1 MTASPNEKTILFK
14 DALGERYLSYALS
27 TIMSRSLPDV
37 RDGLKPVH
45 RRLIFAMR
53 ELKLDPKS
61 PPKKCG
67 RIVGDVIGKYHPH
80 GDVAV
85 YNTLVRLAQDFT
97 LRYPLIEGQG
107 NFGNID
113 GDNAAAMRYTEA
125 RLTPVAHALMEGL
138 DEEAVDYRDNYDGEF
153 KEPVVFPGKFPNV
166 LANGSEGIAVGMATS
181 IPPHN
186 VKELCAALTHL
197 IDRPEASVLD
207 LLDFVM
213 GPDFPTGG
221 HLIEGKK
228 AIQSVY
234 ETGRGSLRLRAQYE
248 IESLGNGQYQIIV
261 TQIPYQVE
269 KGKLVEQLANLVLN
283 KKVPFLANVL
293 DESADDI
300 RIVLTPKSRSVDPA
314 ILMSIL
320 FKQSDLE
327 TRVTFNVNVL
337 SDQNIPRVM
346 NLKDV
351 LGEYISHRLI
361 VLRRRSNCR
370 LKEISNRLEI
380 LRGLLI
386 AYLNLDE
393 VIRIIREED
402 DPKLSMQKK
411 WELTE
416 MQVEAILNMRL
427 RSLRKLEEMQIKT
440 ELESLEAEQKT
451 LNSLLHDEDQQ
462 KSYLKKEIKEIDTQ
476 FGDDPVLGPRRTKIE
491 PIEEGAFI
499 PVEATIEKEP
509 LTIVFT
515 QKGWIRSFKGHSIDM
530 NEVKYK
536 EGDDLSLMIKTDT
549 TEKIL
554 FFGTDG
560 RFYTMRAYDVP
571 GGRGFGEPIRIYL
584 DLPPADNIIFMQ
596 PYQEGDKFIVASSS
610 GRGFILDAANAIA
623 QTKNGKQVL
632 NLSENEKALICYK
645 IEGDHVAVVGEN
657 RKLLI
662 FPIVDLPTMAR
673 GRGVMIQK
681 YGDGGL
687 SDLKTFSL
695 NTGLAWS
702 NRKRSFQETDL
713 TTWIGRRAGA
723 GRLAPTG
730 FSKNNKFESS

>member
-1 MTASPNEKTILFK
+1 MTTTPDQKTILFK

-125 RLTPVAHALMEGL
+125 RLTAVAHALMEGL
-138 DEEAVDYRDNYDGEF
+138 DEDAVDHRDNYDGEF
-153 KEPVVFPGKFPNV
+153 QEPVVFPGKFPNL

-186 VKELCAALTHL
+186 VKELCGALKHL
-197 IDRPEASVLD
+197 IDHPEAPVKE
-207 LLDFVM
+207 LLQFVT

-221 HLIEGKK
+221 QLIERPETIR
-228 AIQSVY
+228 AVY
-234 ETGRGSLRLRAQYE
+234 ETGRGSLRVRAKYE

-269 KGKLVEQLANLVLN
+269 KGKLVEQIANLMLN

-314 ILMSIL
+314 VLMSIL
-320 FKQSDLE
+320 FKHSDLE
-327 TRVTFNVNVL
+327 TRVNLNMNVL
-337 SDQNIPRVM
+337 NHQNVPRVM
-346 NLKDV
+346 NLKDI
-351 LGEYISHRLI
+351 LEEYLAHRLV
-361 VLRRRSNCR
+361 VLKRRSEYR
-370 LKEISNRLEI
+370 LKEIKNRLEI
-380 LRGLLI
+380 LQGLLI

-402 DPKLSMQKK
+402 EPKPVMQKK
-411 WELTE
+411 WKLSDI
-416 MQVEAILNMRL
+416 QVEAILNMRL

-440 ELESLEAEQKT
+440 ELDALEAEAKNLNT
-451 LNSLLHDEDQQ
+451 L
-462 KSYLKKEIKEIDTQ
+462 LKDPAEQMGKLKIEVGEIETQ
-476 FGDDPVLGPRRTKIE
+476 FGDDPILGPRRTVIE
-491 PIEEGAFI
+491 AVEDGGFI

-509 LTIVFT
+509 LTIIFT
-515 QKGWIRSFKGHSIDM
+515 QKGWIRSFKGHSIELD
-530 NEVKYK
+530 EVKYK
-536 EGDDLSLMIKTDT
+536 EGDELALMVKTDT
-549 TEKIL
+549 TEKVL

-560 RFYTMRAYDVP
+560 RFYTLRAYDIP
-571 GGRGFGEPIRIYL
+571 GGRGFGEPIRMYL
-584 DLPPADNIIFMQ
+584 DLPPEGEILMMDV
-596 PYQEGDKFIVASSS
+596 YQEGDKFIVASST
-610 GRGFILDAANAIA
+610 GRGFVVAAENAVA

-632 NLSENEKALICYK
+632 NLEEGERGLICHK
-645 IEGDHVAVVGEN
+645 MVGDHVAVIGEN
-657 RKLLI
+657 RKMLI
-662 FPIVDLPTMAR
+662 FPIADLPTMNR
-673 GRGVMIQK
+673 GRGVMLQK

-687 SDLKTFSL
+687 SDLKSFSL
-695 NTGLAWS
+695 AAGLTWA
-702 NRKRSFQETDL
+702 NKKRGYQETDL
-713 TTWIGRRAGA
+713 TTWMGKRAGA

-730 FSKNNKFESS
+730 FSKTNKFEG

>member
-1 MTASPNEKTILFK
+1 MTTTSNDKMILFK

-138 DEEAVDYRDNYDGEF
+138 DEDAVDHRDNYDGEF
-153 KEPVVFPGKFPNV
+153 QEPIVFPGKFPNL

-186 VKELCAALTHL
+186 VKELCGALAHL
-197 IDRPEASVLD
+197 IDHPDTSVQE
-207 LLDFVM
+207 LLQFVM

-221 HLIEGKK
+221 QLIEGKET
-228 AIQSVY
+228 IRNVY
-234 ETGRGSLRLRAQYE
+234 ETGRGSLRLRAKYE

-261 TQIPYQVE
+261 TEIPYQVE
-269 KGKLVEQLANLVLN
+269 KGKLVEQLANLLLN

-300 RIVLTPKSRSVDPA
+300 RVVLTPKSRSVDPA

-327 TRVTFNVNVL
+327 TRVNLNMNVL
-337 SDQNIPRVM
+337 NNQNVPRVM
-346 NLKDV
+346 NLKEI
-351 LGEYISHRLI
+351 LEEYLAHRLV
-361 VLRRRSNCR
+361 VLKRRSEYR
-370 LKEISNRLEI
+370 LREIKNRLEV
-380 LRGLLI
+380 LQGLLI

-402 DPKLSMQKK
+402 EPKPVMQKK
-411 WELTE
+411 WQLSEL
-416 MQVEAILNMRL
+416 QVEAILNMRL

-440 ELESLEAEQKT
+440 DLAALEAEANI
-451 LNSLLHDEDQQ
+451 LNSLLANPSEQMAR
-462 KSYLKKEIKEIDTQ
+462 LKLEVKEIETQ
-476 FGDDPVLGPRRTKIE
+476 FGDDPILGPRRTKIE
-491 PIEEGAFI
+491 AVEDNSFI

-515 QKGWIRSFKGHSIDM
+515 QKGWIRSFKGHSIEKEDI
-530 NEVKYK
+530 KYK
-536 EGDDLSLMIKTDT
+536 EGDELSLMVKTDT

-560 RFYTMRAYDVP
+560 RFYTLRAYDVP
-571 GGRGFGEPIRIYL
+571 GGRGFGEPIRMYL
-584 DLPPADNIIFMQ
+584 DLPPEGEILLMT
-596 PYQEGDKFIVASSS
+596 PYEQGDKFIVASSS
-610 GRGFILDAANAIA
+610 GRGFTIEAENAVA
-623 QTKNGKQVL
+623 QTKNGKQIL
-632 NLSENEKALICYK
+632 NLEEGERAVVCQK
-645 IEGDHVAVVGEN
+645 ISGDHVAVVGEN
-657 RKLLI
+657 RKMVI
-662 FPIVDLPTMAR
+662 FPVADLPTMNR
-673 GRGVMIQK
+673 GRGVMLQK

-687 SDLKTFSL
+687 ADLKTFTL
-695 NTGLAWS
+695 QTGLEWS
-702 NRKRSFQETDL
+702 NKKRSFHETDL
-713 TTWIGRRAGA
+713 TTWMGRRATA

-730 FSKNNKFESS
+730 FSKSNKFEG

>member
-1 MTASPNEKTILFK
+1 MTEKLNEKTILFK

-138 DEEAVDYRDNYDGEF
+138 DEDAVDHRDNYDGEF
-153 KEPVVFPGKFPNV
+153 QEPVVFPGKFPNL

-186 VKELCAALTHL
+186 VKELCAALIHL
-197 IDRPEASVLD
+197 IDSPEASVAD
-207 LLDFVM
+207 LLNFVM

-221 HLIEGKK
+221 HLIEGKETIR
-228 AIQSVY
+228 AVY

-248 IESLGNGQYQIIV
+248 IEPLGNGQYQIII

-283 KKVPFLANVL
+283 KKVPFLSNVL

-327 TRVTFNVNVL
+327 TRATFNINVL
-337 SDQNIPRVM
+337 NDQNIPRVM
-346 NLKDV
+346 NLKEV
-351 LGEYISHRLI
+351 LQEYLAHRLV
-361 VLRRRSNCR
+361 VLKRRSNYR
-370 LKEISNRLEI
+370 LKEIFNRLEV
-380 LRGLLI
+380 LKGLLI

-402 DPKLSMQKK
+402 DPKQTMQKK
-411 WELTE
+411 WQLSDV
-416 MQVEAILNMRL
+416 QVEAILNMRL
-427 RSLRKLEEMQIKT
+427 RSLRKLEEVQIKT
-440 ELESLEAEQKT
+440 DLEALEAEVKT
-451 LNSLLHDEDQQ
+451 LNMLLKDETQQ
-462 KSYLKKEIKEIDTQ
+462 KNFLKKEIKEIDTQ
-476 FGDDPVLGPRRTKIE
+476 FGDDPILGPRRTKIE
-491 PIEEGAFI
+491 PVEEGGFI

-509 LTIVFT
+509 LTIIFT

-530 NEVKYK
+530 EEVKYK
-536 EGDDLSLMIKTDT
+536 EGDELSLMIKTDT

-560 RFYTMRAYDVP
+560 RFYTLRAYDVP

-584 DLPPADNIIFMQ
+584 DLPPEDSILFMQ

-610 GRGFILDAANAIA
+610 GRGFILETANAVA
-623 QTKNGKQVL
+623 QTKNGKQIL
-632 NLSENEKALICYK
+632 NLADNEKALICCK
-645 IEGDHVAVVGEN
+645 VGGDHVAVIGEN

-662 FPIVDLPTMAR
+662 FPVADLPTMAR

-687 SDLKTFSL
+687 SDLKTFTL
-695 NTGLAWS
+695 QNGLTWA

-713 TTWIGRRAGA
+713 TTWVGRRAGA

-730 FSKNNKFESS
+730 FSKHNKFEG

>member
-1 MTASPNEKTILFK
+1 MTEKSNDKTILFK

-27 TIMSRSLPDV
+27 TIMARSLPDV

-125 RLTPVAHALMEGL
+125 RLTPVAHALMAGL
-138 DEEAVDYRDNYDGEF
+138 DEDAVDHRDNYDGEF
-153 KEPVVFPGKFPNV
+153 QEPVVFPGKFPNL

-186 VKELCAALTHL
+186 VKELCGALTHL
-197 IDRPEASVLD
+197 IDSPEASVAD
-207 LLDFVM
+207 LLNFVM

-221 HLIEGKK
+221 HLIEGKETIR
-228 AIQSVY
+228 AVY

-248 IESLGNGQYQIIV
+248 IESLGNGQYQIII

-283 KKVPFLANVL
+283 KKVPFLSNVL

-327 TRVTFNVNVL
+327 TRATFNINVL
-337 SDQNIPRVM
+337 NDQNIPRVM
-346 NLKDV
+346 NLKEI
-351 LGEYISHRLI
+351 LQEYLAHRLI
-361 VLRRRSNCR
+361 VLKRRSNYR
-370 LKEISNRLEI
+370 LKEIFNRLEV
-380 LRGLLI
+380 LKGLLI

-402 DPKLSMQKK
+402 EPKQTMQKK
-411 WELTE
+411 WQLSDI
-416 MQVEAILNMRL
+416 QVEAILNMRL

-440 ELESLEAEQKT
+440 ELEALEAEAKT
-451 LNSLLHDEDQQ
+451 LNTLLKDEVQQ
-462 KSYLKKEIKEIDTQ
+462 KNFLKKEIKEIDTQ

-491 PIEEGAFI
+491 PVEEGTFI

-509 LTIVFT
+509 LTIIFT
-515 QKGWIRSFKGHSIDM
+515 HKGWIRAFKGHSIDM
-530 NEVKYK
+530 DEVKYK
-536 EGDDLSLMIKTDT
+536 EGDELSLMIKTDT

-554 FFGTDG
+554 FFGSDG
-560 RFYTMRAYDVP
+560 RFYTLRAYDVP

-584 DLPPADNIIFMQ
+584 DLPPEDNILFMQ
-596 PYQEGDKFIVASSS
+596 PYQEGDKFIMASSS
-610 GRGFILDAANAIA
+610 GRGFILDAANAVA
-623 QTKNGKQVL
+623 QTKNGKQIL
-632 NLSENEKALICYK
+632 NLSDNEKAMICCK
-645 IEGDHVAVVGEN
+645 VEGDHVAVIGEN

-662 FPIVDLPTMAR
+662 FPVVDLPTMAR

-687 SDLKTFSL
+687 SDLKTFIL
-695 NTGLAWS
+695 QGGLTWA

-730 FSKNNKFESS
+730 FSKHNKFEG

>member
-1 MTASPNEKTILFK
+1 MTTTSNEKTILFK

-138 DEEAVDYRDNYDGEF
+138 DEDTVDHRDNYDGEF
-153 KEPVVFPGKFPNV
+153 QEPVVFPGKFPNL

-186 VKELCAALTHL
+186 VKELCGALKHL
-197 IDRPEASVLD
+197 IDQPEASVQD
-207 LLDFVM
+207 LLQFVM

-221 HLIEGKK
+221 QLIESKDT
-228 AIQSVY
+228 IRNVY
-234 ETGRGSLRLRAQYE
+234 ETGRGSLRLRAKYE
-248 IESLGNGQYQIIV
+248 VEPLGNGQYQIII
-261 TQIPYQVE
+261 TEIPYQVE
-269 KGKLVEQLANLVLN
+269 KGKLVEQIANLLMN
-283 KKVPFLANVL
+283 KKVPFLSNIL

-300 RIVLTPKSRSVDPA
+300 RVVLTPKSRSVDPA
-314 ILMSIL
+314 VLMAIL

-327 TRVTFNVNVL
+327 TRVNLNMNVL
-337 SDQNIPRVM
+337 DHHNIPRVM
-346 NLKDV
+346 NLKEI
-351 LGEYISHRLI
+351 LEEYLTHRLV
-361 VLRRRSNCR
+361 VLKRRSEYR
-370 LKEISNRLEI
+370 LREIKNRLEV
-380 LRGLLI
+380 LQGLLI

-402 DPKLSMQKK
+402 EPKPVMQKK
-411 WELTE
+411 WQLTDL
-416 MQVEAILNMRL
+416 QVESILNMRL
-427 RSLRKLEEMQIKT
+427 RSLRRLEEMQIKSDLGA
-440 ELESLEAEQKT
+440 LESEAKA
-451 LNSLLHDEDQQ
+451 LNSLLAHPAEQMAQ
-462 KSYLKKEIKEIDTQ
+462 LKVEVGEMETQ

-491 PIEEGAFI
+491 AVENSALI
-499 PVEATIEKEP
+499 PVEATIEKEAV
-509 LTIVFT
+509 TIIFT
-515 QKGWIRSFKGHSIDM
+515 QKGWIRSFKGHSIELDDI
-530 NEVKYK
+530 KYK
-536 EGDDLSLMIKTDT
+536 DGDELSLMVKTDT
-549 TEKIL
+549 TENIL
-554 FFGTDG
+554 FFGSDG
-560 RFYTMRAYDVP
+560 RFYTVRANDVP
-571 GGRGFGEPIRIYL
+571 GGRGFGEPIRMYL
-584 DLPPADNIIFMQ
+584 DLPPESEILLMTPCQ
-596 PYQEGDKFIVASSS
+596 PGDKFIVASSS
-610 GRGFILDAANAIA
+610 GRGFVVAAENAVA
-623 QTKNGKQVL
+623 QTKNGKQIL
-632 NLSENEKALICYK
+632 NLEGAERALVCHK
-645 IEGDHVAVVGEN
+645 VSGDHVAVVGEN
-657 RKLLI
+657 RKMII
-662 FPIVDLPTMAR
+662 FPVADLPAMNR
-673 GRGVMIQK
+673 GRGVMLQK

-687 SDLKTFSL
+687 SDLKTFVL
-695 NTGLAWS
+695 QEGLSWS
-702 NRKRSFQETDL
+702 NKKRTFQEKEL
-713 TTWIGRRAGA
+713 TTWLGKRASA

-730 FSKNNKFESS
+730 FAKTNKFEG

>member
-1 MTASPNEKTILFK
+1 MTTTPDQKTILFK

-125 RLTPVAHALMEGL
+125 RLTAVAHALMEGL
-138 DEEAVDYRDNYDGEF
+138 DEDAVDHRDNYDGEF
-153 KEPVVFPGKFPNV
+153 QEPVVFPGKFPNL

-186 VKELCAALTHL
+186 VKELCGALKHL
-197 IDRPEASVLD
+197 IDHPEAPVKE
-207 LLDFVM
+207 LLQFVT

-221 HLIEGKK
+221 QLIERPETIR
-228 AIQSVY
+228 AVY
-234 ETGRGSLRLRAQYE
+234 ETGRGSLRVRAKYE

-261 TQIPYQVE
+261 IQIPYQVE
-269 KGKLVEQLANLVLN
+269 KGKLVEQIANLMLN

-314 ILMSIL
+314 VLMSIL
-320 FKQSDLE
+320 FKHSDLE
-327 TRVTFNVNVL
+327 TRVNLNMNVL
-337 SDQNIPRVM
+337 NHQNVPRVM
-346 NLKDV
+346 NLKEI
-351 LGEYISHRLI
+351 LEEYLAHRLV
-361 VLRRRSNCR
+361 VLKRRSEYR
-370 LKEISNRLEI
+370 LKEIKNRLEI
-380 LRGLLI
+380 LQGLLI

-402 DPKLSMQKK
+402 EPKPVMQKK
-411 WELTE
+411 WKLTDI
-416 MQVEAILNMRL
+416 QVEAILNMRL

-440 ELESLEAEQKT
+440 ELDALEAEAKNLNT
-451 LNSLLHDEDQQ
+451 L
-462 KSYLKKEIKEIDTQ
+462 LKDPAEQMAKLKIEVGEIETQ
-476 FGDDPVLGPRRTKIE
+476 FGDDPILGPRRTVIE
-491 PIEEGAFI
+491 AVEDGGFI

-509 LTIVFT
+509 LTIIFT
-515 QKGWIRSFKGHSIDM
+515 QKGWIRSFKGHSIELD
-530 NEVKYK
+530 EVKYK
-536 EGDDLSLMIKTDT
+536 EGDELALMVKTDT
-549 TEKIL
+549 TEKVL

-560 RFYTMRAYDVP
+560 RFYTLRAYDIP
-571 GGRGFGEPIRIYL
+571 GGRGFGEPIRMYL
-584 DLPPADNIIFMQ
+584 DLPPEGEILMMDV
-596 PYQEGDKFIVASSS
+596 YQEGDKFIVASST
-610 GRGFILDAANAIA
+610 GRGFVVAAENAVA

-632 NLSENEKALICYK
+632 NLEEGERALICHK
-645 IEGDHVAVVGEN
+645 MVGDHVAVIGEN
-657 RKLLI
+657 RKMLI
-662 FPIVDLPTMAR
+662 FPIADLPTMNR
-673 GRGVMIQK
+673 GRGVMLQK

-687 SDLKTFSL
+687 SDLKSFSL
-695 NTGLAWS
+695 AAGLTWA
-702 NRKRSFQETDL
+702 NKKRGYQETDL
-713 TTWIGRRAGA
+713 TTWMGKRAAA

-730 FSKNNKFESS
+730 FSKSNKFEG